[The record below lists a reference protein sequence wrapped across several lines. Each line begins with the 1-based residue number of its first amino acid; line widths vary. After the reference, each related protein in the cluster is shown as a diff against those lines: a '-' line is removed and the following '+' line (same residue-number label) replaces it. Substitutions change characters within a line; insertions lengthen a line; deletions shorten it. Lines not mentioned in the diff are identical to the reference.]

1 MRNRN
6 VGWLILGIAAIVVV
20 IIFLFNSALKDI
32 AFSTCSMET
41 TLCPM
46 NKTMSQQTYL
56 SLTIAGILV
65 IIGLFLIFSKEH
77 EKIVLKKI
85 KEKVEVKGKPI
96 NYSNLDKE
104 EKIIVKALENAEG
117 TMFQSDLVEKSGFD
131 KVKVTRILDRL
142 EGKQIIERKRRGMTN
157 VVVLKNR

>member
-1 MRNRN
+1 MKNKN
-6 VGWLILGIAAIVVV
+6 VGWLILGIAAIVVI

-41 TLCPM
+41 ALCPM

-142 EGKQIIERKRRGMTN
+142 EGKQVIERRRRGLTN
-157 VVVLKNR
+157 VVILKG